1 MLYSLKLKNVEVFN
15 NEIEF
20 SMNADMRTKRFST
33 NVINTLNN
41 DIVKASAIYGPNN
54 TGKTCFIRIIENIKN
69 AILKSNNS
77 FNSNIHIEDTLI
89 EIEISF
95 IDVYRYIYSFSYD
108 TSKKQYV
115 FEKFSKAIKDKYNN
129 EKIETLLEK
138 SISTNKYFCIDK
150 KFESR
155 MEYALKE
162 QMIINAINSSDCE
175 IFNSEIKNK
184 IVNFASKIE
193 IVYMVNIPI
202 NKTIELLKSE
212 SVYKKQIVDFIKHA
226 DLDLDDFKY
235 DEDIQ
240 LIDQNKSLMKEEVLN
255 NIPLIEQSRLISTY
269 KGKEVPS
276 LIYDS
281 TGTKKIEALS
291 SYIIEALN
299 EGKIL
304 FIDEI
309 DTSLHFKLTRAII
322 SMFINELNN
331 KAQLIFTTHDL
342 SLLDIKKLFRKEQIW
357 FTDKDETGPIMYSL
371 NKFTSGDFGIRETS
385 DLVDMFKKGKIG
397 AIPRPE
403 FINSLLDIYD
413 LE

>member
-115 FEKFSKAIKDKYNN
+115 FEKFCKAIKDKYNN

-162 QMIINAINSSDCE
+162 QMIFNAINSSDCE

-212 SVYKKQIVDFIKHA
+212 SVYKKQIVDFIRHA

-235 DEDIQ
+235 DKDIQ
-240 LIDQNKSLMKEEVLN
+240 LIDQNKNLMKEEVLN

-322 SMFINELNN
+322 SMFLNELNN

>member
-1 MLYSLKLKNVEVFN
+1 
-15 NEIEF
+15 
-20 SMNADMRTKRFST
+20 
-33 NVINTLNN
+33 
-41 DIVKASAIYGPNN
+41 
-54 TGKTCFIRIIENIKN
+54 
-69 AILKSNNS
+69 
-77 FNSNIHIEDTLI
+77 
-89 EIEISF
+89 
-95 IDVYRYIYSFSYD
+95 
-108 TSKKQYV
+108 
-115 FEKFSKAIKDKYNN
+115 
-129 EKIETLLEK
+129 
-138 SISTNKYFCIDK
+138 
-150 KFESR
+150 
-155 MEYALKE
+155 
-162 QMIINAINSSDCE
+162 
-175 IFNSEIKNK
+175 
-184 IVNFASKIE
+184 
-193 IVYMVNIPI
+193 
-202 NKTIELLKSE
+202 
-212 SVYKKQIVDFIKHA
+212 
-226 DLDLDDFKY
+226 
-235 DEDIQ
+235 
-240 LIDQNKSLMKEEVLN
+240 MKEEVLN

-331 KAQLIFTTHDL
+331 KAHLIFTTHDL

-371 NKFTSGDFGIRETS
+371 NKFTSGDAGIRETS

-403 FINSLLDIYD
+403 FINSLFDIYD

>member
-95 IDVYRYIYSFSYD
+95 IDVYRYICSFSYD

-162 QMIINAINSSDCE
+162 QMIFNAINSSDCE

-235 DEDIQ
+235 DKDIQ

>member
-41 DIVKASAIYGPNN
+41 DVVKASAIYGPNN

-115 FEKFSKAIKDKYNN
+115 FEEFSKAIKDKYNN

-162 QMIINAINSSDCE
+162 QMIFNAINSSDCE

-235 DEDIQ
+235 DKDIQ

-322 SMFINELNN
+322 SMFLNELNN

>member
-1 MLYSLKLKNVEVFN
+1 MLYSIKLKNVEVFN

-69 AILKSNNS
+69 AILKSSNS

-95 IDVYRYIYSFSYD
+95 IDVYRYMYSFSYD

-162 QMIINAINSSDCE
+162 QMIFNAINSSDCE

-184 IVNFASKIE
+184 IVNFARKIE

>member
-129 EKIETLLEK
+129 EKMETLLEK
-138 SISTNKYFCIDK
+138 SISSNKYFCIDK

-162 QMIINAINSSDCE
+162 QMIFNAINSSDCE
-175 IFNSEIKNK
+175 IFNYEIKNK

-212 SVYKKQIVDFIKHA
+212 SVYKKQIVDFIKYA

-322 SMFINELNN
+322 SMFLNELNN

-371 NKFTSGDFGIRETS
+371 NKFTSGDAGIRETS

>member
-162 QMIINAINSSDCE
+162 QMIFNAINSSDCE

>member
-162 QMIINAINSSDCE
+162 QMIFNAINSSDCE

-235 DEDIQ
+235 DKDIQ

-322 SMFINELNN
+322 SMFLNELNN

>member
-162 QMIINAINSSDCE
+162 QMIFNAINSSDCE

-235 DEDIQ
+235 DKDIQ